1 MRSGAGSG
9 ECLLLLGSQ
18 GRVGA
23 ATHDPLG
30 VGAGL
35 TAGVDRG
42 EHQPVAAV
50 VDDGGAEREPPT
62 HVAEGVVAHDR
73 DVSQRL
79 RDVGAQGGEVAGADR
94 TLPFEQTQ
102 LAAHPGEDDDDEQG
116 HQQREAGHGERGHGE
131 GLGVGHPVSVL
142 GRRGYSRR
150 DMDFDLATM
159 AIVFG
164 AIFLV
169 ELPDKTFIATL
180 VLATRFRPLYVWIG
194 VCLAFAVQTIVAVT
208 VGGLLAQLPKRP
220 VEVFAAVLFLVGGVI
235 LIRGAGQ
242 ADEEEAE
249 TEEEFS
255 HKGAA
260 TAVGLRAVGVSFGV
274 LFLAEWGDLSQ
285 LLTASMV
292 LQFKEPVSVFI
303 GAFLALATVSAL
315 AAVLGRALLARVRLA
330 TIRRIGG
337 GVCLLLAALTVLQV
351 FEVISI

>member
-1 MRSGAGSG
+1 
-9 ECLLLLGSQ
+9 
-18 GRVGA
+18 
-23 ATHDPLG
+23 
-30 VGAGL
+30 
-35 TAGVDRG
+35 
-42 EHQPVAAV
+42 
-50 VDDGGAEREPPT
+50 
-62 HVAEGVVAHDR
+62 
-73 DVSQRL
+73 
-79 RDVGAQGGEVAGADR
+79 
-94 TLPFEQTQ
+94 
-102 LAAHPGEDDDDEQG
+102 
-116 HQQREAGHGERGHGE
+116 
-131 GLGVGHPVSVL
+131 
-142 GRRGYSRR
+142 
-150 DMDFDLATM
+150 MDFDLATM

-194 VCLAFAVQTIVAVT
+194 VCLAFAVQTLVAVT

-220 VEVFAAVLFLVGGVI
+220 VEIFAALMFLVGGII
-235 LIRGAGQ
+235 LIRGAGK

-260 TAVGLRAVGVSFGV
+260 TAVGLKAVGVSFGV

-315 AAVLGRALLARVRLA
+315 AAVLGRALLSRVKLS

-337 GVCLLLAALTVLQV
+337 VVCLVLAALTVLQIL
-351 FEVISI
+351 EVISI

>member
-1 MRSGAGSG
+1 
-9 ECLLLLGSQ
+9 
-18 GRVGA
+18 
-23 ATHDPLG
+23 
-30 VGAGL
+30 
-35 TAGVDRG
+35 
-42 EHQPVAAV
+42 
-50 VDDGGAEREPPT
+50 
-62 HVAEGVVAHDR
+62 
-73 DVSQRL
+73 
-79 RDVGAQGGEVAGADR
+79 
-94 TLPFEQTQ
+94 
-102 LAAHPGEDDDDEQG
+102 
-116 HQQREAGHGERGHGE
+116 
-131 GLGVGHPVSVL
+131 
-142 GRRGYSRR
+142 
-150 DMDFDLATM
+150 MDFDLATM

-235 LIRGAGQ
+235 LIRGAGH

-315 AAVLGRALLARVRLA
+315 AAVSALGAVLGRTLLKRIKLA

-337 GVCLLLAALTVLQV
+337 GVCLLLATMSLLQV
-351 FEVISI
+351 ANVSLTL

>member
-1 MRSGAGSG
+1 
-9 ECLLLLGSQ
+9 
-18 GRVGA
+18 
-23 ATHDPLG
+23 
-30 VGAGL
+30 
-35 TAGVDRG
+35 
-42 EHQPVAAV
+42 
-50 VDDGGAEREPPT
+50 
-62 HVAEGVVAHDR
+62 
-73 DVSQRL
+73 
-79 RDVGAQGGEVAGADR
+79 
-94 TLPFEQTQ
+94 
-102 LAAHPGEDDDDEQG
+102 
-116 HQQREAGHGERGHGE
+116 
-131 GLGVGHPVSVL
+131 
-142 GRRGYSRR
+142 
-150 DMDFDLATM
+150 MDFDLATM

-194 VCLAFAVQTIVAVT
+194 VSLAFAVQTLVAVT

-220 VEVFAAVLFLVGGVI
+220 VEVFAAVMFLVGGVI
-235 LIRGAGQ
+235 LLRGAGR

-292 LQFKEPVSVFI
+292 LQFKEPVSVFL